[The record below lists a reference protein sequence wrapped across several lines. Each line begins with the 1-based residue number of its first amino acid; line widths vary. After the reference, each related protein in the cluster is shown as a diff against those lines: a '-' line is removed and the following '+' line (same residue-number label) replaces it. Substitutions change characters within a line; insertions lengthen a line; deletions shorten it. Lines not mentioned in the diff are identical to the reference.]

1 MAKQINTISYM
12 PAVERVS
19 RKFVPRHTKCT
30 IVEAT
35 AGKLP
40 VARYMGGASTQ
51 GYVIGHGSF
60 IKNYMF
66 FRQFAR
72 TSQPNE
78 TELANRQRFTNANA
92 WVRAAYRDLN
102 AISTNQLRFREA
114 AADSSKTIE
123 HVSAFGYTGMRGW
136 MRGVAYA
143 LLKAEKELPANHILP
158 EFDA

>member
-1 MAKQINTISYM
+1 M

-19 RKFVPRHTKCT
+19 RKFVPRHIKCT
-30 IVEAT
+30 NFGEAKS
-35 AGKLP
+35 GKLP

-72 TSQPNE
+72 TTQPNAQ
-78 TELANRQRFTNANA
+78 ELANRERFTEANA
-92 WVRAAYRDLN
+92 WQRAAYKDLN
-102 AISTNQLRFREA
+102 AISVNQLRFIEA
-114 AADSSKTIE
+114 TKDGSKTIE
-123 HVSAFGYTGMRGW
+123 GVSAFGYTGMRGW

-143 LLKAEKELPANHILP
+143 LLKAGKELPANHILP